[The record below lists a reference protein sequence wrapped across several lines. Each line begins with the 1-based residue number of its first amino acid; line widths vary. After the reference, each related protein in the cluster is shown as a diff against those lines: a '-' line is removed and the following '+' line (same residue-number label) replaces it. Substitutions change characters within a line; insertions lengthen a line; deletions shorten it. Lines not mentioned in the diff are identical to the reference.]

1 MRTVLITGAN
11 RGIGFAI
18 TKLLLEKG
26 YQVVALSRST
36 ENLAKMRSDKLL
48 VYQVDLINLS
58 KVDEVLN
65 DLEKRKISIDVL
77 INNAGKGIFKEI
89 DQLMLEEWEEVIRLN
104 LTVPYYFIHRLIPK
118 MKEAQ
123 FGRIINIGS
132 DADHIPYEFASAY
145 CASKYGLLGMTESLR
160 IELKKDNVGI
170 TTISP
175 ARVDTFF
182 NNKEPGCR
190 PISLKAEDVAEQVC
204 FILEQSARCT
214 IEQIKLSSIM
224 E

>member
-77 INNAGKGIFKEI
+77 INNVSGK
-89 DQLMLEEWEEVIRLN
+89 
-104 LTVPYYFIHRLIPK
+104 
-118 MKEAQ
+118 
-123 FGRIINIGS
+123 
-132 DADHIPYEFASAY
+132 
-145 CASKYGLLGMTESLR
+145 
-160 IELKKDNVGI
+160 
-170 TTISP
+170 
-175 ARVDTFF
+175 
-182 NNKEPGCR
+182 
-190 PISLKAEDVAEQVC
+190 
-204 FILEQSARCT
+204 
-214 IEQIKLSSIM
+214 
-224 E
+224 